1 MFNRKDW
8 RMLKKPEN
16 SLTTKISEQIPSV
29 FSVSTISSFKAIEN
43 KHGIYRSKY
52 CMKKFC
58 ESLREHVVDIINFD
72 KKKMKLLIKEQQK
85 SYENAKMNM
94 ER

>member
-8 RMLKKPEN
+8 QMLKKPEN
-16 SLTTKISEQIPSV
+16 SFTTKISEQIPSV
-29 FSVSTISSFKAIEN
+29 FSVSTIPSFKTIEN

-58 ESLREHVVDIINFD
+58 KSLREHVVDIINFD
-72 KKKMKLLIKEQQK
+72 KKK
-85 SYENAKMNM
+85 YEIINKGAA
-94 ER
+94 EII

>member
-8 RMLKKPEN
+8 QMLKKPEN
-16 SLTTKISEQIPSV
+16 SFTTKISEQIPSV
-29 FSVSTISSFKAIEN
+29 FSVSTISSFKTIEN

-72 KKKMKLLIKEQQK
+72 KKK
-85 SYENAKMNM
+85 
-94 ER
+94 